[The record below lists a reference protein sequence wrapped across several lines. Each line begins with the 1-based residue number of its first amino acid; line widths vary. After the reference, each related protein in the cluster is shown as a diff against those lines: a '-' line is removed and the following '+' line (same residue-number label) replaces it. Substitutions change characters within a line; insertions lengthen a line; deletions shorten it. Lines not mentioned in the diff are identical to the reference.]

1 MGIRKAKIIIEAC
14 GLSITPEEWVKM
26 ANETSWAM
34 LEAEVVDLMPGVTR
48 LIEHLH
54 ANNVP
59 IGNFQV
65 FSKNLITAAI
75 STGSTETSMKL
86 KRAGHE
92 KLFDKFEFIVCCS
105 TDPEVKQGK
114 PHPDAFDVAR
124 RRFNPIPDP
133 EKCLAFEDSTNGV
146 KSAISA
152 GMQCVMVPGN
162 F

>member
-1 MGIRKAKIIIEAC
+1 
-14 GLSITPEEWVKM
+14 
-26 ANETSWAM
+26 
-34 LEAEVVDLMPGVTR
+34 
-48 LIEHLH
+48 
-54 ANNVP
+54 
-59 IGNFQV
+59 
-65 FSKNLITAAI
+65 
-75 STGSTETSMKL
+75 MKL

-124 RRFNPIPDP
+124 RRFSPIPDP

-146 KSAISA
+146 KSAIAA

-162 F
+162 LIYLIETFIGFRFPKAHYFILFSDKRLKPEECANATIVLKSLEDFDPADFNLPQY